1 MKHRILIAALAVLLI
16 TIIGAVVL
24 RQRGVASSE
33 HAAAVEHDAC
43 TDDPNCPDA
52 HTEEAEEEH
61 GHEGIEIAGLETAP
75 VVLASVTA
83 LLTVTGEVQANEDQ
97 TAKVGSPVS
106 GRLTRLSGKVG
117 QRVRAGQTLA
127 VVASRDVA
135 DVQSALTRARAD
147 EQAARTRL
155 STVKEL
161 AATGALTQ
169 RPLEDAESAFASA
182 QAEVKQAEAAL
193 ARARNARELAADDL
207 DRKKKLAKANA
218 YHGPQIEAAKGEVAE
233 AQAELETAQ
242 ASIKVKQAAYDR
254 GKRLFDA
261 GIAARREVEAAEADL
276 AEAKAR
282 EKEARTHLEI
292 ARQTL
297 AREESIA
304 GQGLYTSAET
314 KAAESALHQSE
325 REVDT
330 CEAALQR
337 AKGQL
342 KVAQSVFAREK
353 QVAGKS
359 LLAKQEIQ
367 GAEADLARARAD
379 VQAAQNALRALRAA
393 GAAGNAV
400 SIPITAPISGVITE
414 RQATPGQAVDAAT
427 DLFIIVNTDRVWVW
441 ANVYEKDLAKVRPGQ
456 TAEITVASFTGT
468 IFRGVVRHIGASLNA
483 ETRTARIRCDVPNP
497 GGALKAGMFA
507 TVSLATG
514 KGGQALLIPKQAVLD
529 EAGKK
534 IVFSPCMDCEEDKAA
549 GKSACG
555 SFDKHEVTLG
565 ATHGDRVEV
574 LSGLEAGLDVVT
586 TGQYQLKTALG
597 SGKLEAGCADE
608 H

>member
-1 MKHRILIAALAVLLI
+1 MKTRILMILLAVAVI
-16 TIIGAVVL
+16 ATVTTMMIRRNTIS
-24 RQRGVASSE
+24 ASE
-33 HAAAVEHDAC
+33 PAHA
-43 TDDPNCPDA
+43 
-52 HTEEAEEEH
+52 EEAGHEEH
-61 GHEGIEIAGLETAP
+61 GHEAGEEEAGHEGVQIAGLETAS
-75 VVLASVTA
+75 VVMSPVTA
-83 LLTVTGEVQANEDQ
+83 QLTVTGEVQANEDQ

-106 GRLTRLSGKVG
+106 GRLTQLSGKVG
-117 QRVRAGQTLA
+117 QRVRAGQALA
-127 VVASRDVA
+127 TVASRDIA
-135 DVQSALTRARAD
+135 DIQSTLTRARAE

-155 STVKEL
+155 GTVKEL

-169 RPLEDAESAFASA
+169 RPLDDAESAFTSA

-207 DRKKKLAKANA
+207 DRKKKLAKVNA
-218 YHGPQIEAAKGEVAE
+218 YHGPQIEAAKGNVAE
-233 AQAELETAQ
+233 AQAELESAQ
-242 ASIKVKQAAYDR
+242 AAVKVKQSAYYR

-261 GIAARREVEAAEADL
+261 GIAARREMEAAEADL
-276 AEAKAR
+276 DDAKAK

-297 AREESIA
+297 AREENIA

-314 KAAESALHQSE
+314 KSAESAVHQAE

-342 KVAQSVFAREK
+342 AVAQSVLAREK

-367 GAEADLARARAD
+367 GVEADLARAKAE
-379 VQAAQNALRALRAA
+379 VQAAGNALRALRAA
-393 GAAGNAV
+393 GASGNAV
-400 SIPITAPISGVITE
+400 SIPIIAPISGVITE

-427 DLFIIVNTDRVWVW
+427 DLFTIVNTDRVWVW
-441 ANVYEKDLAKVRPGQ
+441 ANVYEKDLAKIRLGLS
-456 TAEITVASFTGT
+456 AEVTVASYPGKTFH
-468 IFRGVVRHIGASLNA
+468 GVVRYIGAGMNA
-483 ETRTARIRCDVPNP
+483 ETRTARIRCDVANP
-497 GGALKAGMFA
+497 GSALKAGMFA
-507 TVSLATG
+507 TVNLATG
-514 KGGQALLIPKQAVLD
+514 KGGYALLIPKHAVLD

-549 GKSACG
+549 GRSMCG
-555 SFDKHEVTLG
+555 SYDKMEVTLG
-565 ATHGDRVEV
+565 ATHGDQVEV
-574 LSGLEAGLDVVT
+574 VSGLEAGLEVVT
-586 TGQYQLKTALG
+586 TGNYQLKTALG
-597 SGKLEAGCADE
+597 SGQLEAGCTD

>member
-1 MKHRILIAALAVLLI
+1 MKHRLLI
-16 TIIGAVVL
+16 LLVAVVV
-24 RQRGVASSE
+24 VATTIFFITRRNATSAASE
-33 HAAAVEHDAC
+33 PAHA
-43 TDDPNCPDA
+43 
-52 HTEEAEEEH
+52 EEAGHEGHGHVAGEEEH
-61 GHEGIEIAGLETAP
+61 GSGEEEAGHEGVKIAGLETAP
-75 VVLASVTA
+75 VVMAPVTA
-83 LLTVTGEVQANEDQ
+83 QLTVTGEVQANEDQ

-106 GRLTRLSGKVG
+106 GRLTQLTGKVG

-127 VVASRDVA
+127 TVASRDVA
-135 DVQSALTRARAD
+135 DVQSALLRARA
-147 EQAARTRL
+147 EEGAARTRL
-155 STVKEL
+155 GTVKEL

-169 RPLEDAESAFASA
+169 RPLDDADSAFASA

-218 YHGPQIEAAKGEVAE
+218 YHGPQIEAAKGNVAE
-233 AQAELETAQ
+233 ALAELESAQ
-242 ASIKVKQAAYDR
+242 ASVKVKQTAYDR

-261 GIAARREVEAAEADL
+261 GIAARREMEAAEADL
-276 AEAKAR
+276 DDAKAK

-314 KAAESALHQSE
+314 KAAESAVHQTE
-325 REVDT
+325 REIDT

-337 AKGQL
+337 ANSQL
-342 KVAQSVFAREK
+342 AIAQSVLAREK
-353 QVAGKS
+353 HVAGKS
-359 LLAKQEIQ
+359 LLARQEIQ
-367 GAEADLARARAD
+367 GAEAELARARAE

-393 GAAGNAV
+393 GASGNAV

-427 DLFIIVNTDRVWVW
+427 DLFTIVNTDRVWVW

-456 TAEITVASFTGT
+456 TAEITVASFPGKV
-468 IFRGVVRHIGASLNA
+468 FRGVVRHIGIGLNA

-497 GGALKAGMFA
+497 GSALKAGMFA
-507 TVSLATG
+507 TVNLATG
-514 KGGQALLIPKQAVLD
+514 KGGQALLIPKQALLD

-534 IVFSPCMDCEEDKAA
+534 IVFSPCMECAEDKAA
-549 GKSACG
+549 GYNACG
-555 SFDKHEVTLG
+555 AYDKFVVTLG

-574 LSGLEAGLDVVT
+574 LTGLEAGLKVVT

-597 SGKLEAGCADE
+597 SGQLEAGCTD